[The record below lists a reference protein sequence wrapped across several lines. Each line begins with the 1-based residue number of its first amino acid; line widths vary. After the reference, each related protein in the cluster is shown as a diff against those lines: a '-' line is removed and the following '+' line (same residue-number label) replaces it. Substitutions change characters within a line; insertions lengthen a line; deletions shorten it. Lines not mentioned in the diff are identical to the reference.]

1 MKLRRF
7 GTMHEQ
13 EPWPCSHHGFR
24 CHKVGAF
31 QGSNMLFSRR
41 MQAASRSSFQPVE
54 AGAIL
59 AGTTGMCAA
68 GGALVGWGFGSAGLG
83 VLGGVIVG
91 IPTGVFAVYR
101 RFKGYFS

>member
-1 MKLRRF
+1 MKRASRTIYLMRVENASRVRTNGSRGPFPIPDSTVTKSALF
-7 GTMHEQ
+7 GGRT
-13 EPWPCSHHGFR
+13 
-24 CHKVGAF
+24 
-31 QGSNMLFSRR
+31 MLFSRR

-68 GGALVGWGFGSAGLG
+68 GGALVGWGFGSAGFG

-91 IPTGVFAVYR
+91 IPAGVF
-101 RFKGYFS
+101 

>member
-1 MKLRRF
+1 
-7 GTMHEQ
+7 MHERDARPFSQ
-13 EPWPCSHHGFR
+13 DGFR
-24 CHKVGAF
+24 CYKVASSE
-31 QGSNMLFSRR
+31 GSNLLFSPR
-41 MQAASRSSFQPVE
+41 MQPASRSSFQPVE

-68 GGALVGWGFGSAGLG
+68 GGALVGWGLGSTGLG